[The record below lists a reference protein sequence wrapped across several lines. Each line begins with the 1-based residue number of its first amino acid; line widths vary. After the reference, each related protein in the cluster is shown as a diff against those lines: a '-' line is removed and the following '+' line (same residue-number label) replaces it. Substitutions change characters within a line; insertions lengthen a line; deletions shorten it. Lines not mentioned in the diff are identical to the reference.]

1 MNDTAG
7 RGGLRGD
14 LVLED
19 SENSEG
25 GFRRKPFFRALNTTA
40 FRYIIFA
47 AALFV
52 CSVTIL
58 GYVVYE
64 ATIGAA
70 FNTIEAELEAELD
83 RLERVSEN
91 SGAPDWSALNAV
103 VLEAESNKFPVNS
116 RYMIWLDDGNTA
128 SRYFGNLDGM
138 PWSMVGAEGSFE
150 FDRAPERPL
159 FSETAPKPRRYLG
172 LSRTLVYEQGT
183 LGTPVKAILVLARDI
198 DSLHQL
204 RQTREDIVIRVIGV
218 TLLLAVA
225 LGAILGTS
233 LVRRLD
239 NINRSVEAIT
249 EGDLAR
255 RLPVTG
261 AGDEFDILARNIN
274 TMLDQI
280 EQLMT
285 GMRQVSDN
293 IAHDL
298 RSPLTRIKARLDS
311 VISETEVD
319 QENDS
324 ENVLVKTRDEVE
336 RLLKTFNALLSI
348 TRIEAGTGV
357 VAGTIDL
364 KALAE
369 EMLELYIPAADD
381 EGFDLVANLEETK
394 PVQGSREL
402 ISQAI
407 ANLLDNAMKY
417 ARHAEE
423 RGIKPRIEL
432 TVAPRPTG
440 GVLLSIMDN
449 GPGVAEADRE
459 RITRRF
465 VRLEQSR
472 STAGNGLGLSLVAAI
487 VRRHGGRLTITRGLP
502 HQHPGRNL
510 TPTSAYGL
518 GIRIA
523 LPGLKPTAAA
533 RKSVAQPAET
543 AVS

>member
-1 MNDTAG
+1 MPGAP
-7 RGGLRGD
+7 GGDVSLGD
-14 LVLED
+14 PLHDDNEQG
-19 SENSEG
+19 EG
-25 GFRRKPFFRALNTTA
+25 GFQRKPFFRALRTTA

-52 CSVTIL
+52 FSVIIL

-64 ATIGAA
+64 ATIGVAY
-70 FNTIEAELEAELD
+70 NTIEAELEQELD

-91 SGAPDWSALNAV
+91 SGAPDWGALNAV
-103 VLEAESNKFPVNS
+103 VLEAESNKLPVNS
-116 RYMIWLDDGNTA
+116 SYMIWLDDGSFA
-128 SRYFGNLDGM
+128 GRFFGNLDGV
-138 PWSMVGAEGSFE
+138 PLAMVGAEGSFE
-150 FDRAPERPL
+150 FSWAPEQL
-159 FSETAPKPRRYLG
+159 VFSEEPPGPRRYLG
-172 LSRTLVYEQGT
+172 LSRTLTYERGGQTGQGI
-183 LGTPVKAILVLARDI
+183 PVKATILLARDI
-198 DSLHQL
+198 DALHQL

-218 TLLLAVA
+218 TLLLAVG

-255 RLPVTG
+255 RLPVLG
-261 AGDEFDILARNIN
+261 SGDEFDILTRNIN
-274 TMLDQI
+274 TMLDRI

-311 VISETEVD
+311 VIAESDNSEDTENED
-319 QENDS
+319 
-324 ENVLVKTRDEVE
+324 VLIKTRDEVE

-348 TRIEAGTGV
+348 TRIEAGTGMLSANV
-357 VAGTIDL
+357 DL
-364 KALAE
+364 HALAE
-369 EMLELYIPAADD
+369 EMLELYVPAADD
-381 EGFDLVANLEETK
+381 EGFELVASIEETP

-417 ARHAEE
+417 ARHPEE
-423 RGIKPRIEL
+423 KDVKPRIEL

-440 GVLLSIMDN
+440 GALLSIMDN
-449 GPGVAEADRE
+449 GPGVSERDRE
-459 RITRRF
+459 RITQRF

-472 STAGNGLGLSLVAAI
+472 STAGNGLGLSLVSAI
-487 VRRHGGRLTITRGLP
+487 VRRHGGRMTITRGLP
-502 HQHPGRNL
+502 HQEQGRSL

-518 GIRIA
+518 GIRITFPPMKVA
-523 LPGLKPTAAA
+523 PKAPSLP
-533 RKSVAQPAET
+533 VPAE
-543 AVS
+543 S

>member
-1 MNDTAG
+1 MTETAG
-7 RGGLRGD
+7 GDVSLRD
-14 LVLED
+14 PFLDD
-19 SENSEG
+19 SEQNEG
-25 GFRRKPFFRALNTTA
+25 GFRRKPFFRALRTTA

-52 CSVTIL
+52 FSVVIL

-64 ATIGAA
+64 GTIGVAY
-70 FNTIEAELEAELD
+70 NTIEAELEQELD

-103 VLEAESNKFPVNS
+103 VLEAESNKLPINS
-116 RYMIWLDDGNTA
+116 SYMIWLDDGSFA
-128 SRYFGNLDGM
+128 GRYFGNLDGV
-138 PWSMVGAEGSFE
+138 PLAMVGAEGSFE
-150 FDRAPERPL
+150 FSWAPERPI
-159 FSETAPKPRRYLG
+159 FSEEAPGPRRYLG
-172 LSRTLVYEQGT
+172 LSRTLTYERGGQGV
-183 LGTPVKAILVLARDI
+183 PVKATILLARDI
-198 DSLHQL
+198 DALHQL
-204 RQTREDIVIRVIGV
+204 RQTREDIVIRIIGV
-218 TLLLAVA
+218 TLFLAVG

-255 RLPVTG
+255 RLPVLG
-261 AGDEFDILARNIN
+261 SGDEFDILTRNIN
-274 TMLDQI
+274 TMLDRI

-311 VISETEVD
+311 VLAEADHE
-319 QENDS
+319 EGS
-324 ENVLVKTRDEVE
+324 ENEEVLIKTRDEVE

-357 VAGTIDL
+357 LSAKVDL
-364 KALAE
+364 HALAE
-369 EMLELYIPAADD
+369 EMLELYVPAADD
-381 EGFDLVANLEETK
+381 EGFELIANIDETP

-417 ARHAEE
+417 ARHPEDK
-423 RGIKPRIEL
+423 GIKPRIEL

-440 GVLLSIMDN
+440 GALLSIMDN
-449 GPGVAEADRE
+449 GPGVSERDRE
-459 RITRRF
+459 RITQRF

-487 VRRHGGRLTITRGLP
+487 VRRHGGRMTITRGLP
-502 HQHPGRNL
+502 HQEQGRSL

-518 GIRIA
+518 GIRITFPPMKA
-523 LPGLKPTAAA
+523 PLKTQGAASTSEA
-533 RKSVAQPAET
+533 
-543 AVS
+543 